1 MSDDRLSE
9 NAAIAPNTEITA
21 LAQQVATARDKLP
34 LQHDTALYD
43 ALSDDEIR
51 AERELAE
58 WIRTQRR
65 TQRRRAV
72 GDELAAEQRDR
83 RTSALI
89 RRTDE
94 ADARWHRK
102 ALAARRRVSSADARL
117 AQLYRRSEWSSR
129 ALIGV
134 VVLGMVWAGVNV
146 QRNLVPS
153 GDMSDPLYWLSYG
166 IEAMI
171 SIPIIVIMVTATTA
185 ARWGRELDRGKVIVF
200 ELALL
205 GTTIALNAG
214 PHLAA
219 GSFGR
224 AAEFAIA
231 PVMVGVVIWLHAWVS
246 ARYAMLIE
254 SASVELPGDAGYSAS
269 ERMASHAFPQ
279 QAADSLAADRR
290 ALGHTLRIAVAPEL
304 RSPLIDPAVVSSTA
318 PHSAAKHDLRATATP
333 TDVATAA
340 TFGGHEAADVAT
352 EATEAT
358 EDLEF
363 AAVKTASA
371 AGTDELISTT
381 TGTAFET
388 AAASEQANPADSLD
402 QPIVSEPVV
411 RDTSAPSAAPLVAA
425 AEGIAAPS
433 AERTYP
439 HGLRRPSSDK
449 PSAPGTLELIHKA
462 AADHRRNGTEHVGRT
477 TGVAATLRR
486 IPVTAA
492 AHSPAGEATGTDPV
506 PEATMHAGTVAR
518 DPDGD
523 TPPITDPV
531 TVHNDPQPPAAE
543 PEQLTLTAEP
553 GEQLALQPAPAP
565 HTEPTPEPAES
576 AAPVPERTDT
586 TASTSAPTAAVSH
599 PTTIPA
605 ADLDEPAVPDPVDL
619 DVPDEDDDDLP
630 APDDFDFDEDTE
642 VRALARRIAHRSPLR
657 LTLDQIEEILEL
669 TDQSWSARSI
679 GSEVGVPS
687 STVTN
692 IVEFAHK
699 IRQPYAFTG

>member
-58 WIRTQRR
+58 WIRAQRR
-65 TQRRRAV
+65 QQRRRAIV
-72 GDELAAEQRDR
+72 DELAADQRDR
-83 RTSALI
+83 RTGTLI

-117 AQLYRRSEWSSR
+117 AQLYRRAEWSSR

-134 VVLGMVWAGVNV
+134 VILGMVWAGVNV
-146 QRNLVPS
+146 QHNLVPS
-153 GDMSDPLYWLSYG
+153 GDMSDPLYWLSFG

-171 SIPIIVIMVTATTA
+171 SIPIIVIMIAATTA
-185 ARWGRELDRGKVIVF
+185 ARWGRELERGKVLVF

-205 GTTIALNAG
+205 GTTVALNAG
-214 PHLAA
+214 PHLAS

-246 ARYAMLIE
+246 ARYALLIE
-254 SASVELPGDAGYSAS
+254 SASVELPGDTSYSPAERIMSPALRSTPEGALHGAEPVAGVETA
-269 ERMASHAFPQ
+269 AGV
-279 QAADSLAADRR
+279 QAVAGVETAAGVQAVAGVETAAR
-290 ALGHTLRIAVAPEL
+290 GEAVAP
-304 RSPLIDPAVVSSTA
+304 PA
-318 PHSAAKHDLRATATP
+318 
-333 TDVATAA
+333 
-340 TFGGHEAADVAT
+340 
-352 EATEAT
+352 
-358 EDLEF
+358 
-363 AAVKTASA
+363 
-371 AGTDELISTT
+371 
-381 TGTAFET
+381 ET
-388 AAASEQANPADSLD
+388 AAVDHETVETPARPAASEAAPDLD
-402 QPIVSEPVV
+402 
-411 RDTSAPSAAPLVAA
+411 PLVAEAERIAAAA
-425 AEGIAAPS
+425 AERS
-433 AERTYP
+433 YP
-439 HGLRRPSSDK
+439 HGLRRPSTDK
-449 PSAPGTLELIHKA
+449 PNAPGTLELIHKA
-462 AADHRRNGTEHVGRT
+462 AADHRRNGTEHATRT
-477 TGVAATLRR
+477 NGAASTLRR
-486 IPVTAA
+486 IPVTTATQ
-492 AHSPAGEATGTDPV
+492 SPAGEATGTDPV

-523 TPPITDPV
+523 TAPSTDPV
-531 TVHNDPQPPAAE
+531 AVHNDPQPPAAE
-543 PEQLTLTAEP
+543 PEQLTLTAELA
-553 GEQLALQPAPAP
+553 EQVVPHAEPESPQP
-565 HTEPTPEPAES
+565 ES
-576 AAPVPERTDT
+576 AADTEPPATTPPAAQPVPV
-586 TASTSAPTAAVSH
+586 AVQLVPVAPT
-599 PTTIPA
+599 TPA
-605 ADLDEPAVPDPVDL
+605 AEPPAPGPPVDYPAAKTADPVDAEL
-619 DVPDEDDDDLP
+619 DTDEPDEDLP
-630 APDDFDFDEDTE
+630 APDDVDFDEDTE
-642 VRALARRIAHRSPLR
+642 VRALARKIAHRSPLR

>member
-58 WIRTQRR
+58 WIRAQRR
-65 TQRRRAV
+65 KQRRRAIV
-72 GDELAAEQRDR
+72 DELAADQRDR
-83 RTSALI
+83 RTGTLI

-117 AQLYRRSEWSSR
+117 AQLYRRAEWSSR
-129 ALIGV
+129 ALIAV
-134 VVLGMVWAGVNV
+134 VILGMVWAGVNV
-146 QRNLVPS
+146 QHNLVPS
-153 GDMSDPLYWLSYG
+153 GDMSDPLYWLSFG

-171 SIPIIVIMVTATTA
+171 SIPIIVIMIAATTA
-185 ARWGRELDRGKVIVF
+185 ARWGRELERGKVLVF

-205 GTTIALNAG
+205 GTTVALNAG
-214 PHLAA
+214 PHLAS

-246 ARYAMLIE
+246 ARYAILIE
-254 SASVELPGDAGYSAS
+254 SASVELPGDTSYSPA
-269 ERMASHAFPQ
+269 ERMMSPALTPTSEGALHSVEAVAGVE
-279 QAADSLAADRR
+279 AAAGIDTVAVARVE
-290 ALGHTLRIAVAPEL
+290 AVAP
-304 RSPLIDPAVVSSTA
+304 PA
-318 PHSAAKHDLRATATP
+318 
-333 TDVATAA
+333 
-340 TFGGHEAADVAT
+340 
-352 EATEAT
+352 
-358 EDLEF
+358 
-363 AAVKTASA
+363 
-371 AGTDELISTT
+371 
-381 TGTAFET
+381 ET
-388 AAASEQANPADSLD
+388 AAVDHEIVETPA
-402 QPIVSEPVV
+402 QPVASEPV
-411 RDTSAPSAAPLVAA
+411 PSLDPLVAEAERIAAAA
-425 AEGIAAPS
+425 AERS
-433 AERTYP
+433 YP
-439 HGLRRPSSDK
+439 HGLRRPSTDK
-449 PSAPGTLELIHKA
+449 PNAPGTLELIHKA
-462 AADHRRNGTEHVGRT
+462 AADHRRNGTEHATRT
-477 TGVAATLRR
+477 NGAASTLRR
-486 IPVTAA
+486 IPVTTATQ
-492 AHSPAGEATGTDPV
+492 STAGEATGTDPV

-531 TVHNDPQPPAAE
+531 AVHNDPQPPAAE

-553 GEQLALQPAPAP
+553 TEQLVLPTEPTQIEPVATERAAAKPAPS
-565 HTEPTPEPAES
+565 PTPEPVRV
-576 AAPVPERTDT
+576 APEP
-586 TASTSAPTAAVSH
+586 
-599 PTTIPA
+599 IPA
-605 ADLDEPAVPDPVDL
+605 APEPVDV
-619 DVPDEDDDDLP
+619 DVTLDEDDEDLP
-630 APDDFDFDEDTE
+630 SPDDFDFDEDTE
-642 VRALARRIAHRSPLR
+642 VRALARQIAHRSPLR
-657 LTLDQIEEILEL
+657 LTLEQIEEILEL

>member
-65 TQRRRAV
+65 KQRRRAV
-72 GDELAAEQRDR
+72 GDELATEQRDR

-129 ALIGV
+129 ALIAV

-185 ARWGRELDRGKVIVF
+185 ARWGRELERGKVIVF

-254 SASVELPGDAGYSAS
+254 SASVELPGDAGYAHA
-269 ERMASHAFPQ
+269 ERIAATAFPQ
-279 QAADSLAADRR
+279 KATSLGGDRQALA
-290 ALGHTLRIAVAPEL
+290 HTVMNGVAPEL
-304 RSPLIDPAVVSSTA
+304 RSPLSDLAVVGSTA
-318 PHSAAKHDLRATATP
+318 P
-333 TDVATAA
+333 
-340 TFGGHEAADVAT
+340 
-352 EATEAT
+352 
-358 EDLEF
+358 
-363 AAVKTASA
+363 
-371 AGTDELISTT
+371 
-381 TGTAFET
+381 
-388 AAASEQANPADSLD
+388 AAAEVHDTQSCAMPEKDSRAAETVRETIASSEQTITVDNEAVESRVP
-402 QPIVSEPVV
+402 PVVPEPVV
-411 RDTSAPSAAPLVAA
+411 RDTPAPTAEPLVAE
-425 AEGIAAPS
+425 AEIIVASA

-439 HGLRRPSSDK
+439 HSLRRPSADK
-449 PSAPGTLELIHKA
+449 PHAPGTLELIHKA
-462 AADHRRNGTEHVGRT
+462 AADHRRNGSEHSTRT
-477 TGVAATLRR
+477 NGAAPTLRR
-486 IPVTAA
+486 IPVTTV
-492 AHSPAGEATGTDPV
+492 AHATAGDATGTDPV

-531 TVHNDPQPPAAE
+531 AVHNDPQPSAVE

-553 GEQLALQPAPAP
+553 AEQLVLQPEPSPGAPAAP
-565 HTEPTPEPAES
+565 TQTSEQTAPEPTEPAPVASPEP
-576 AAPVPERTDT
+576 V
-586 TASTSAPTAAVSH
+586 VF
-599 PTTIPA
+599 A
-605 ADLDEPAVPDPVDL
+605 ADTVPAEPVDQVDTDL
-619 DVPDEDDDDLP
+619 DDDEDLL
-630 APDDFDFDEDTE
+630 APDDVDFDEDTE

>member
-58 WIRTQRR
+58 WIRAQRR
-65 TQRRRAV
+65 KQRRRAV
-72 GDELAAEQRDR
+72 VDELAADQRDR
-83 RTSALI
+83 RTGTLI

-117 AQLYRRSEWSSR
+117 AQLYRRAEWSSR
-129 ALIGV
+129 ALIAV
-134 VVLGMVWAGVNV
+134 VILGMVWAGVNV
-146 QRNLVPS
+146 QHNLVPS
-153 GDMSDPLYWLSYG
+153 GDMSDPLYWLSFG

-171 SIPIIVIMVTATTA
+171 SIPIIVIMIAATTA
-185 ARWGRELDRGKVIVF
+185 ARWGRELERGKVLLF

-205 GTTIALNAG
+205 GTTVALNAG
-214 PHLAA
+214 PHLAS

-254 SASVELPGDAGYSAS
+254 SASVELPGDVGYSPA
-269 ERMASHAFPQ
+269 ERITATAFPQ
-279 QAADSLAADRR
+279 KATSLGADRQ
-290 ALGHTLRIAVAPEL
+290 ALAHTVLNGVAPEL
-304 RSPLIDPAVVSSTA
+304 RSPLSVAAVGSTTPPAVEAHDAQSCAMPDKDSL
-318 PHSAAKHDLRATATP
+318 AAE
-333 TDVATAA
+333 TDRETI
-340 TFGGHEAADVAT
+340 
-352 EATEAT
+352 
-358 EDLEF
+358 
-363 AAVKTASA
+363 ASA
-371 AGTDELISTT
+371 EPTIAVDREAVES
-381 TGTAFET
+381 
-388 AAASEQANPADSLD
+388 SVP
-402 QPIVSEPVV
+402 PVVPEPVV
-411 RDTSAPSAAPLVAA
+411 RETIAPTAEPLVAE
-425 AEGIAAPS
+425 AETIVATA

-439 HGLRRPSSDK
+439 HSLRRPSTDK
-449 PSAPGTLELIHKA
+449 PNAPGTLELIHKA
-462 AADHRRNGTEHVGRT
+462 AADHRRNGAEHSTRNNG
-477 TGVAATLRR
+477 AAPTLRR
-486 IPVTAA
+486 IPVTTV
-492 AHSPAGEATGTDPV
+492 AHATAGDATGTDPV
-506 PEATMHAGTVAR
+506 LEATMHAGTVAR

-523 TPPITDPV
+523 TSAPTDPV
-531 TVHNDPQPPAAE
+531 AVHNDPQPPVTE

-553 GEQLALQPAPAP
+553 AEQLILQPELSQREPSAPAQTSEQ
-565 HTEPTPEPAES
+565 TEPTE
-576 AAPVPERTDT
+576 
-586 TASTSAPTAAVSH
+586 
-599 PTTIPA
+599 
-605 ADLDEPAVPDPVDL
+605 PDPVVESEPVLVDADTVPADTAEQVDVDL
-619 DVPDEDDDDLP
+619 DDEEDLP
-630 APDDFDFDEDTE
+630 TPDDFDFDEDTE

>member
-58 WIRTQRR
+58 WIRAQRR
-65 TQRRRAV
+65 KQRRRAIV
-72 GDELAAEQRDR
+72 DELAADQRDR
-83 RTSALI
+83 RTGTLI

-117 AQLYRRSEWSSR
+117 AQLYRRAEWSSR
-129 ALIGV
+129 ALIAV
-134 VVLGMVWAGVNV
+134 VILGMVWAGVNV
-146 QRNLVPS
+146 QHNLVPS
-153 GDMSDPLYWLSYG
+153 GDMSDPLYWLSFG

-171 SIPIIVIMVTATTA
+171 SIPIIVIMIAATTA
-185 ARWGRELDRGKVIVF
+185 ARWGRELERGKVLVF

-205 GTTIALNAG
+205 GTTVALNAG
-214 PHLAA
+214 PHLAS

-246 ARYAMLIE
+246 ARYAILIE
-254 SASVELPGDAGYSAS
+254 SASVELPGDTSYSPA
-269 ERMASHAFPQ
+269 ERMMSPTLTPT
-279 QAADSLAADRR
+279 SEG
-290 ALGHTLRIAVAPEL
+290 ALHGIETLGRTPMNGVAPHATGQL
-304 RSPLIDPAVVSSTA
+304 HAS
-318 PHSAAKHDLRATATP
+318 SAATESTEQQM
-333 TDVATAA
+333 AA
-340 TFGGHEAADVAT
+340 TGPVNGKIGEPVSPAAELDSETVAPPAET
-352 EATEAT
+352 T
-358 EDLEF
+358 
-363 AAVKTASA
+363 AVRH
-371 AGTDELISTT
+371 
-381 TGTAFET
+381 ET
-388 AAASEQANPADSLD
+388 AAQPVASEPAQTVD
-402 QPIVSEPVV
+402 
-411 RDTSAPSAAPLVAA
+411 PLVAEAERIAAAA
-425 AEGIAAPS
+425 AERS
-433 AERTYP
+433 YP
-439 HGLRRPSSDK
+439 HGLRRPSTDK
-449 PSAPGTLELIHKA
+449 PNAPGTLELIHKA
-462 AADHRRNGTEHVGRT
+462 AADHRRNGTEHATRT
-477 TGVAATLRR
+477 NGAASTLRR
-486 IPVTAA
+486 IPVTTATQ
-492 AHSPAGEATGTDPV
+492 STAGEATGTDPV

-531 TVHNDPQPPAAE
+531 AVHNDPQPPAAE

-553 GEQLALQPAPAP
+553 TEQPPVLPTEPAQIEPVATERAAAKPAPS
-565 HTEPTPEPAES
+565 PTPEPVRV
-576 AAPVPERTDT
+576 APDP
-586 TASTSAPTAAVSH
+586 
-599 PTTIPA
+599 IPA
-605 ADLDEPAVPDPVDL
+605 APEPVDV
-619 DVPDEDDDDLP
+619 DVTLDEDDEDLP
-630 APDDFDFDEDTE
+630 SPDDFDFDEDTE
-642 VRALARRIAHRSPLR
+642 VRALARQIAHRSPLR
-657 LTLDQIEEILEL
+657 LTLEQIEEILEL